1 MKNRKNAG
9 ISAVSG
15 VIAMV
20 VITITLA
27 AAVFIYVE
35 SLRDVQNNGE
45 NLYVEGWV
53 TGIDTNLTIP
63 FGNESVDVWHVT
75 LSDDPAGSTEGHM
88 YQMIFDDLLP
98 PLEGDNIRFFYESYL
113 YNNTKYFRVY
123 DVVKI

>member
-15 VIAMV
+15 VITMV

-75 LSDDPAGSTEGHM
+75 LSDDLTGSTDHM

-98 PLEGDNIRFFYESYL
+98 PLKGDNIRFFYESYL

>member
-15 VIAMV
+15 VIFMV

-45 NLYVEGWV
+45 NLCVEGWV

-75 LSDDPAGSTEGHM
+75 LSDDLAGSTGHM
-88 YQMIFDDLLP
+88 YQMIFDGLLP
-98 PLEGDNIRFFYESYL
+98 PLEGDNIRLSYEFYL

-123 DVVKI
+123 DVVEL

>member
-1 MKNRKNAG
+1 MKNRKNTG

-45 NLYVEGWV
+45 NLCVEGWV

-75 LSDDPAGSTEGHM
+75 LGDDLAGSTGHM
-88 YQMIFDDLLP
+88 YQMIFDGLLP
-98 PLEGDNIRFFYESYL
+98 PLEGDNIRLSYELYL

-123 DVVKI
+123 DVVEL

>member
-15 VIAMV
+15 VICMV
-20 VITITLA
+20 DITITIA

-45 NLYVEGWV
+45 NLYVAGWV

-75 LSDDPAGSTEGHM
+75 LSDDLTGSTDHM
-88 YQMIFDDLLP
+88 YQMIFDGLLP
-98 PLEGDNIRFFYESYL
+98 PLEGDNIRFFYEFYL

-123 DVVKI
+123 DVVEI

>member
-1 MKNRKNAG
+1 MKNRKNTG

-20 VITITLA
+20 VITITLT

-75 LSDDPAGSTEGHM
+75 LSDDLTGSTDHI

-98 PLEGDNIRFFYESYL
+98 PLEGDNIRFFYEFYL

>member
-20 VITITLA
+20 AITITLA

-53 TGIDTNLTIP
+53 KGIDTNLTIP

>member
-1 MKNRKNAG
+1 MLNRKNAG
-9 ISAVSG
+9 ISAISG
-15 VIAMV
+15 VIFMV

-27 AAVFIYVE
+27 AAVFIFVE

-53 TGIDTNLTIP
+53 TSIDTNLTIP

-75 LSDDPAGSTEGHM
+75 LSDNPTGSTDHM
-88 YQMIFDDLLP
+88 YQMIFDGLPP

-113 YNNTKYFRVY
+113 YNNTKYYRVY
-123 DVVKI
+123 DVVEI

>member
-15 VIAMV
+15 VIFMV

-27 AAVFIYVE
+27 AAVFIFVE

-53 TGIDTNLTIP
+53 TSIDTNLTIP

-75 LSDDPAGSTEGHM
+75 ISDDPAGSTEGHM

>member
-15 VIAMV
+15 VITMV

-75 LSDDPAGSTEGHM
+75 LSDDLTGSTDHM

>member
-1 MKNRKNAG
+1 MKNRKNTG

-63 FGNESVDVWHVT
+63 FGNESVDVWHVS
-75 LSDDPAGSTEGHM
+75 LSDDPAGSTDHM
-88 YQMIFDDLLP
+88 YQMIFDGLP
-98 PLEGDNIRFFYESYL
+98 TPLEGDNIRFFYEL
-113 YNNTKYFRVY
+113 YSDNNTKYFRVY
-123 DVVKI
+123 DVVDL

>member
-15 VIAMV
+15 VIFMV
-20 VITITLA
+20 VITITIA

-35 SLRDVQNNGE
+35 SLRDAQNNGE

-75 LSDDPAGSTEGHM
+75 LSDDLTGGTDHM
-88 YQMIFDDLLP
+88 YQMIFDGLPP
-98 PLEGDNIRFFYESYL
+98 PLEGDNIRFFYEFYL

-123 DVVKI
+123 DVVEI

>member
-15 VIAMV
+15 VITMV

-98 PLEGDNIRFFYESYL
+98 PLKGDNIRFFYESYL

>member
-1 MKNRKNAG
+1 MKNRKNTG

-53 TGIDTNLTIP
+53 TGIDTNLTIL
-63 FGNESVDVWHVT
+63 FGNESVDVWHVM
-75 LSDDPAGSTEGHM
+75 LSDDLAGSTDHI
-88 YQMIFDDLLP
+88 YQMIFDGLLP
-98 PLEGDNIRFFYESYL
+98 PLEGDNIRLSYEFYL

-123 DVVKI
+123 DVVEL

>member
-15 VIAMV
+15 VIFMV

-53 TGIDTNLTIP
+53 TSIDTNLTIP

-75 LSDDPAGSTEGHM
+75 LSDDLTGSTDHM
-88 YQMIFDDLLP
+88 YQMIFDGLPP
-98 PLEGDNIRFFYESYL
+98 PLEGDNIRFFYEFYL

-123 DVVKI
+123 DVVEI

>member
-45 NLYVEGWV
+45 NLCVEGWV

-75 LSDDPAGSTEGHM
+75 LSDDLTGSTDYM
-88 YQMIFDDLLP
+88 YQMIFDGLLP
-98 PLEGDNIRFFYESYL
+98 PLEGDNIRLSYEFYL

-123 DVVKI
+123 DVVEL

>member
-15 VIAMV
+15 VIFMV
-20 VITITLA
+20 VITITIA

-35 SLRDVQNNGE
+35 FLRDAQNNGE
-45 NLYVEGWV
+45 NLYVGGWV

-75 LSDDPAGSTEGHM
+75 LSDDLTGSTDHM
-88 YQMIFDDLLP
+88 YQMIFDGLPP
-98 PLEGDNIRFFYESYL
+98 PLEGDNIRFFYEFYL

-123 DVVKI
+123 DVVEI

>member
-1 MKNRKNAG
+1 
-9 ISAVSG
+9 
-15 VIAMV
+15 MV

-75 LSDDPAGSTEGHM
+75 LGDDPTGSTDHM
-88 YQMIFDDLLP
+88 YQMIFDGSLP
-98 PLEGDNIRFFYESYL
+98 PLEGDNIRFFYELYS

-123 DVVKI
+123 DLVEI

>member
-15 VIAMV
+15 VIFMV

-45 NLYVEGWV
+45 NLYVGGWV
-53 TGIDTNLTIP
+53 TSIDTNFTIP

-75 LSDDPAGSTEGHM
+75 LSDDLTGSTDHM
-88 YQMIFDDLLP
+88 YQMIFDGLLP
-98 PLEGDNIRFFYESYL
+98 PLEGDNIRFFYEFHL

-123 DVVKI
+123 NVVEI

>member
-1 MKNRKNAG
+1 MINRKNAG
-9 ISAVSG
+9 ISAISG
-15 VIAMV
+15 VIFMV

-75 LSDDPAGSTEGHM
+75 LSDDLTGSTDHI

-98 PLEGDNIRFFYESYL
+98 PLEGDNIRFFYEFYL

>member
-15 VIAMV
+15 VITMV

>member
-15 VIAMV
+15 VIFMV

-27 AAVFIYVE
+27 AAVFIFVE

-53 TGIDTNLTIP
+53 TSIDTNLTIP
-63 FGNESVDVWHVT
+63 VRNESVDVWHVT
-75 LSDDPAGSTEGHM
+75 LSDDPTGSTDHM
-88 YQMIFDDLLP
+88 YQMIFDGLPP

-123 DVVKI
+123 DVVEI

>member
-75 LSDDPAGSTEGHM
+75 LSDDLTGSTDHM

-98 PLEGDNIRFFYESYL
+98 PLKGDNIRFFYESYL

>member
-15 VIAMV
+15 VICMV

-35 SLRDVQNNGE
+35 SLRDAQNNGE

-63 FGNESVDVWHVT
+63 FGNESVDVWHVI
-75 LSDDPAGSTEGHM
+75 LSDDLAGSTEDHM
-88 YQMIFDDLLP
+88 YQMIFDGLLP
-98 PLEGDNIRFFYESYL
+98 PLEGDNIRLSYEFYL

-123 DVVKI
+123 DVVEL